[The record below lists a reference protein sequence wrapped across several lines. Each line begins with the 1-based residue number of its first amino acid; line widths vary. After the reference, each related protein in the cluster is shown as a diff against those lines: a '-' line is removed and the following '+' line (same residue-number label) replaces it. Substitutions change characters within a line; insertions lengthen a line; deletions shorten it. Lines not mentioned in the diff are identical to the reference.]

1 MSVSRL
7 ICNLSIVA
15 RAVSAA
21 TSSFGV
27 SAGISSNKA
36 SYCLARESTIFSRFF
51 HTTIATLQVTEKSST
66 NMAPLSSEY
75 DYDLVVIGGGSG
87 GLACAKEAVQF
98 GAKVAVLDFVEPSP
112 QGSKWGLGGTCVNV
126 GCIPKKLMHQAAL
139 LGEAIHDAKA
149 YGWAVP
155 EPENIKS
162 VWGDLVNAVQNHIK
176 SVNWVTRVDLR
187 DKKVEYINGHGYFK
201 DAHSVIAVMKNKT
214 EKELKAKFIVVA
226 TGGRPRIPN
235 IPGALEH
242 GITSD
247 DIFSLDREPG
257 KTLVVG
263 AGYIGLECAGFLKVS
278 RH

>member
-51 HTTIATLQVTEKSST
+51 HTTIATLQVTEKS

-226 TGGRPRIPN
+226 TGGRPRYPN